1 MDQIS
6 LTARPTEAA
15 SQESAPHQDRGQSNA
30 PIGSLPSSSPTNV
43 DDNPRSPK
51 RRRISTDGGQQAAKP
66 ETKAASSGNPTAPAD
81 RPANPDSQAQNAQTK
96 VPQEEQAR
104 NIAKLSPDAEGQ
116 NIIKQTSESQ
126 SQSAPRLP
134 AGQAHSVALQP
145 SQRPTPPRNSPLEY
159 LPMLDQQAS
168 QILAFLSRLTPTEAM
183 GLSNRPNA
191 AISREYAALRVAFD
205 RTRRLVSPGWPF
217 LPQHDLGLRDT
228 NQIEIVRRANQAIFM
243 SSIFTGEI
251 GLRDMDR
258 SFLPVFVPEN
268 GGLLKEQGTMFLEL
282 KTQGFITAW
291 RTGAAPPDLVMRDMF
306 GPDLDKVLLA
316 RRPGRATLTDTEREF
331 LRMLNSRR
339 GILESAV
346 KTKTLDQLPVTYK
359 WEDFSRE
366 VSSYLINHIMKTTSN
381 GTTNNPDPGQTQS
394 SVSEYGLPVPAS
406 SAGSVPSEPLVKEDF
421 VALAAR
427 AAEIALRSTL
437 GLSSS
442 DKIPDLP
449 ASNSPTAVPT
459 PAISRDISTPQPAAR
474 EVKISEANKITP
486 PKLPTPEQKFPEREA
501 PNQGSTA
508 EDVSQPSQT
517 TSIKLEGEMAPGIEG
532 QPVATDVVESVVKQ
546 ETPVVAK
553 NGPAIPSSETMQ
565 PLQRSQEAVDE
576 PLAKAAASIPVSH
589 SADSS

>member
-1 MDQIS
+1 
-6 LTARPTEAA
+6 
-15 SQESAPHQDRGQSNA
+15 
-30 PIGSLPSSSPTNV
+30 
-43 DDNPRSPK
+43 
-51 RRRISTDGGQQAAKP
+51 
-66 ETKAASSGNPTAPAD
+66 
-81 RPANPDSQAQNAQTK
+81 
-96 VPQEEQAR
+96 
-104 NIAKLSPDAEGQ
+104 
-116 NIIKQTSESQ
+116 
-126 SQSAPRLP
+126 
-134 AGQAHSVALQP
+134 
-145 SQRPTPPRNSPLEY
+145 
-159 LPMLDQQAS
+159 MLDQQAS
-168 QILAFLSRLTPTEAM
+168 QILAFLSRLTPTDAM

-191 AISREYAALRVAFD
+191 AISREYASLRVAFD

-228 NQIEIVRRANQAIFM
+228 NQIEIIRRANQAIFM

-316 RRPGRATLTDTEREF
+316 RRPGKATLTDTEREF

-366 VSSYLINHIMKTTSN
+366 VSSYLINHIVKTTSN
-381 GTTNNPDPGQTQS
+381 GTGLTNTERNYSTKNPDPGQTQGP
-394 SVSEYGLPVPAS
+394 VPEYGQPVP
-406 SAGSVPSEPLVKEDF
+406 GSIPYEPLVKEDF

-449 ASNSPTAVPT
+449 ASNNETAAPT
-459 PAISRDISTPQPAAR
+459 PVISHEISSPQTAPL
-474 EVKISEANKITP
+474 ELKVSEANKITP
-486 PKLPTPEQKFPEREA
+486 PLPTPEQKVPEREA
-501 PNQGSTA
+501 PNESSATEDISHSSRTA
-508 EDVSQPSQT
+508 P
-517 TSIKLEGEMAPGIEG
+517 IKLEGGMAPGIQE
-532 QPVATDVVESVVKQ
+532 QPVGGDVVESVVKQ
-546 ETPVVAK
+546 ETPVVTE
-553 NGPAIPSSETMQ
+553 NGPAIPLSETTRSLQ
-565 PLQRSQEAVDE
+565 PSQEAVDE
-576 PLAKAAASIPVSH
+576 PVAKAAASAAVSP
-589 SADSS
+589 SADPS